1 VLNCHY
7 LLITDEGIMG
17 RTILSATQTWVEEE
31 KALRRFVRALRKSDQ
46 ELIQEL
52 LALSRRHIAEA
63 SYASNLYPMDIY
75 LVSMLLET
83 YRKVRHLEN
92 LVERLEVEARGDLAL
107 SDEPILP
114 LPSLMSLVHP
124 DENVQDESA
133 EKPAGRI
140 EYVELQDGA

>member
-1 VLNCHY
+1 
-7 LLITDEGIMG
+7 MG

-46 ELIQEL
+46 ELIQDL

-75 LVSMLLET
+75 LVSMLLEM
-83 YRKVRHLEN
+83 YRKVR
-92 LVERLEVEARGDLAL
+92 RLEEQLERMGVDVGERPAVVDAVIP
-107 SDEPILP
+107 E
-114 LPSLMSLVHP
+114 LPSLVSLVSP
-124 DENVQDESA
+124 VEDSPAGPV
-133 EKPAGRI
+133 EKPTGGI

>member
-1 VLNCHY
+1 
-7 LLITDEGIMG
+7 LLIIDEDAMG

-46 ELIQEL
+46 ELIQDL

-75 LVSMLLET
+75 LVSMLLEM
-83 YRKVRHLEN
+83 YRKVRRLEEQ
-92 LVERLEVEARGDLAL
+92 LERLGVDVGPHMSVVDAGIPE
-107 SDEPILP
+107 
-114 LPSLMSLVHP
+114 LPSLVSLVTP
-124 DENVQDESA
+124 EEERPVDPV
-133 EKPAGRI
+133 EKSTSGI

>member
-1 VLNCHY
+1 
-7 LLITDEGIMG
+7 MG

-75 LVSMLLET
+75 LVSMLLEM
-83 YRKVRHLEN
+83 YRKVRHMEDQL
-92 LVERLEVEARGDLAL
+92 ERLGVDAGERLTPLDGAIPV
-107 SDEPILP
+107 
-114 LPSLMSLVHP
+114 LPSLVSLVSP
-124 DENVQDESA
+124 DGNVIKEPA
-133 EKPAGRI
+133 EKPGGGI

>member
-1 VLNCHY
+1 

>member
-1 VLNCHY
+1 
-7 LLITDEGIMG
+7 LLIINEEIMG

-46 ELIQEL
+46 ELILEL

-75 LVSMLLET
+75 LVSMLLEM

-92 LVERLEVEARGDLAL
+92 LVERLEADIGEDLAL
-107 SDEPILP
+107 SDESVLP

>member
-1 VLNCHY
+1 
-7 LLITDEGIMG
+7 MG

-46 ELIQEL
+46 ELIQDL

-75 LVSMLLET
+75 LVSMLLEM
-83 YRKVRHLEN
+83 YRKVRRLEEQ
-92 LVERLEVEARGDLAL
+92 LERLGVDAGGRRSAVDAAIPE
-107 SDEPILP
+107 
-114 LPSLMSLVHP
+114 LPSLLSLVSP
-124 DENVQDESA
+124 EGKGQTDSV
-133 EKPAGRI
+133 EKSTGGI

>member
-1 VLNCHY
+1 
-7 LLITDEGIMG
+7 MG

-46 ELIQEL
+46 DLIQEL

-83 YRKVRHLEN
+83 FRKVKQLEQQ
-92 LVERLEVEARGDLAL
+92 LEAL
-107 SDEPILP
+107 GMQPGEHSTVDPEFPQ
-114 LPSLMSLVHP
+114 LPSLVELVSPAKVEPHGVK
-124 DENVQDESA
+124 EKSSA
-133 EKPAGRI
+133 GI
-140 EYVELQDGA
+140 EYVDLQDGA